1 MHFKGQC
8 FVLTAI
14 GYLLFSCWTLA
25 GTITLSTDINLP
37 APNPDPNEVITVW
50 IHSDAPL
57 FFMNMLIRING
68 DATITAAM
76 NKTDCN
82 DFGWDS
88 EVTPISTIN
97 PDNSI
102 QFLGLNWSNN
112 YNETIGYL
120 KFRCNSGQV
129 SVYIDNENSLA
140 FSWSEGFT
148 YSTEPIVVGTLTLP
162 PVKKSNEP
170 APVFMHGPAGLS
182 DPPRGELNCFV
193 EWHQQKVLGV
203 PDSESNIIEINSD
216 ITTNQ
221 IWDAND
227 VYYITAETVNVQA
240 LLVIEPGTTVVF
252 DYGCGLFVNNGGTLI
267 SKGTPN
273 KPIIYTP
280 DFMYFSYPD
289 YIGYYWQIYHLY
301 GPHYHCPI
309 YIEETASPLTTVQ
322 YCMVEGA
329 VGGVITNNIRLSQP
343 IENNYLF
350 GNAWGVY
357 EFGPLLTDVRNNL
370 CFYQDQAA
378 IEIELCPDPNG
389 FADLD
394 HAFKIEHNTCDGS
407 GYTYCGITVHGV
419 ADPNSSGIPTIYLT
433 NNIVTGNYNY
443 GLNLVDGAMYAL
455 VVSTG
460 YFDNYHNKNWEFD
473 EYNPV
478 ITKTNPYYPYIL
490 DNPWQHHYLV
500 DDTDF
505 VDAGLQ
511 YIERSNL
518 IGTKTNADNLPDKGI
533 VDLGFHHSMWD
544 YVGGEGIAGTD
555 INDLIEISDYWLTWT
570 PYDPNSPN
578 YQDPNIVDPNTIS
591 YGGDWNGDGFVD
603 LADFAILAGMWKAAP
618 EVPNLVPVIN
628 GDPNDGW
635 IQLSAGG
642 YNLDTRSIFAFV
654 NGKYVGQ
661 VYGFGTDTPVSVDV
675 SESGN
680 IPQELKFVAIDG
692 GGYFAYSEISAINYT
707 SPLRYCILSQSYEP
721 NEPLYFAAYNI
732 NEDTSVNVYAN
743 GGSLV
748 WSQTYNGNTVS
759 GSIPAS
765 ITGQQEIDYVSFE
778 SSGAVS
784 VLKTTDIA
792 ESAVSP
798 PDPNVKALI
807 ILPDRIIR
815 IYDFR
820 TISQI
825 QNAFKDRGIQYKRLT
840 GESATYQ
847 NIAKY
852 AKTGN
857 VKYLYTA
864 AHGSHVGSE
873 DTLVFR
879 TGLGLHDGWVVSA
892 KHSDF
897 PPGQAPLWCEKFPD
911 NLEETTKSFA
921 SMGFNS
927 LEFAYFDVC
936 YSGRLK
942 IGAHGYLVEGSPGQI
957 GLFDGPHS
965 DMSLALGMGDTS
977 KSRIY
982 QGWYDEVESRLQV
995 WPFETAYQKFSRHEW
1010 ESLSSGNNLIQAITF
1025 AINKQT
1031 NFGPDAPVNNYRL
1044 KGQGSLTDI
1053 RLRSN

>member
-1 MHFKGQC
+1 MKASFVVSICLVSSC
-8 FVLTAI
+8 F
-14 GYLLFSCWTLA
+14 SSA
-25 GTITLSTDINLP
+25 GTISLIADTSP
-37 APNPDPNEVITVW
+37 PDPNDEITVW
-50 IHSDAPL
+50 VHTDEPL
-57 FFMNMLIRING
+57 LYMQLGVYVNG
-68 DATITAAM
+68 DATITSAM
-76 NKTDCN
+76 SKADCN
-82 DFGWDS
+82 EFGWENGWGFDDPNGW
-88 EVTPISTIN
+88 V
-97 PDNSI
+97 SI
-102 QFLGLNWSNN
+102 GGICWAADAND
-112 YNETIGYL
+112 IVGYF
-120 KFRCNSGQV
+120 KFRYNSGRV
-129 SVYIDNENSLA
+129 AIYIDQENSLA
-140 FSWSEGFT
+140 GNWGNNFTFSDESLLFGE
-148 YSTEPIVVGTLTLP
+148 IALP
-162 PVKKSNEP
+162 PLKETNEP
-170 APVFMHGPAGLS
+170 TAVFMQSPAGS
-182 DPPRGELNCFV
+182 SGPSRGEPESFAGWSQGAMLEMF
-193 EWHQQKVLGV
+193 G
-203 PDSESNIIEINSD
+203 SEPTVYIIDSD

-221 IWDAND
+221 IWTSDN
-227 VYYITAETVNVQA
+227 VYYVTEWIVNVQA
-240 LLVIEPGTTVVF
+240 LLVIEPGTTVIF
-252 DYGCGLFVNNGGTLI
+252 GYDCALYVNNGGILI

-280 DFMYFSYPD
+280 DFVYFSYPD
-289 YIGYYWQIYHLY
+289 YIGYYWQLLAYE
-301 GPHYHCPI
+301 GPYYYSPLF
-309 YIEETASPLTTVQ
+309 IEETASPATTIR
-322 YCMVEGA
+322 YNMIEGA
-329 VGGVITNNIRLSQP
+329 VAGVITDNIRLIEP
-343 IENNYLF
+343 IENNYIF
-350 GNAWGVY
+350 GNVWGIF
-357 EFGPLLTDVRNNL
+357 EFGPKLTDIRNNL

-378 IEIELCPDPNG
+378 IEIKLCPDPNG

-394 HAFKIEHNTCDGS
+394 HAIIIEHNTCDGS

-419 ADPNSSGIPTIYLT
+419 ADPNSSGVPTIYLT
-433 NNIVTGNYNY
+433 NNIVTSNVNY
-443 GLNLVDGAMYAL
+443 GLNLVNGAMYAL
-455 VVSTG
+455 VVNTG
-460 YFDNYHNKNWEFD
+460 YYDNWYDKNWEFD

-478 ITKTNPYYPYIL
+478 YAETNPYYPYIGEKAY
-490 DNPWQHHYLV
+490 QRHYLAE
-500 DDTDF
+500 DSAF
-505 VDAGLQ
+505 VDAGTQ
-511 YIERSNL
+511 YIEQTKL
-518 IGTKTNADNLPDKGI
+518 IGMTTNFYGLPDKDI
-533 VDLGFHHSMWD
+533 VDLGFHSMNWN
-544 YVGGEGIAGTD
+544 YIGGEGVAGTD
-555 INDLIEISDYWLTWT
+555 IDDVITLADYWLTYT

-578 YQDPNIVDPNTIS
+578 YQDPNIVDPNLIS

-618 EVPNLVPVIN
+618 EVPDLVPVIN

-635 IQLSAGG
+635 IQLLASG

-692 GGYFAYSEISAINYT
+692 GGYFAYSEISEIYYT
-707 SPLRYCILSQSYEP
+707 SPLRYCILPQSYEP

-748 WSQTYNGNTVS
+748 WSQTYNGNTVL

-778 SSGAVS
+778 TSGAVS

-792 ESAVSP
+792 ESAISP
-798 PDPNVKALI
+798 PNPNVKALI
-807 ILPDRIIR
+807 ILPDRKIR

-840 GESATYQ
+840 GKSATYQ

-857 VKYLYTA
+857 VKYLYTT

-897 PPGQAPLWCEKFPD
+897 PPGQAPLWCEKLPD

-921 SMGFNS
+921 SMGYNS
-927 LEFAYFDVC
+927 LEFAFFDVC
-936 YSGRLK
+936 NSGRLK

-982 QGWYDEVESRLQV
+982 QGWYDEVKSRLQV
-995 WPFETAYQKFSRHEW
+995 WPLETACQKFSRHEW
-1010 ESLSSGNNLIQAITF
+1010 ESLGSGNNLIQAITF

-1031 NFGPDAPVNNYRL
+1031 VFGPDAPVNNYRL